1 MADWLASFRK
11 KIGASD
17 PAAILEL
24 LVVEGADAGQ
34 QFTLD
39 AETVAIARGK
49 PKSGQP
55 GGILLRDPTVSGRQ
69 ALIHTRGGRVVIE
82 HDHQATNP
90 TLLNGERVGSH
101 AIEPG
106 DRIQMG
112 RVVLEVRARD
122 GVALGGLGEHKERT
136 AILSAPEARLES
148 TDTTEVRPRIAL
160 THELE
165 LVSGGSA
172 PVGHRYRVGPPRSVI
187 GRDPSSHVHIDDIA
201 VSRRHAELLWE
212 GDRVT
217 LRHLSRVNQTLLNG
231 VSVED
236 RAVVSDGDEIRLA
249 DRAVLRLVCRLP
261 EPEPPA
267 PVAPE
272 RIDSTQTSLQVRMEQ
287 KILRDREIE
296 QKYSVT
302 GSFLDIDV
310 VGSYGMKSESNRPEH
325 IIVSFERWRSWV
337 KGIVEE
343 FGGMVLNSNGDEL
356 MCFFESTHDCVR
368 SGSAILSRLD
378 AFNAEQNELSSP
390 FQLRVGAHTG
400 SSLVDRKRGVAYS
413 AVLDVAGHLQKDA
426 DVNGL
431 LISQQTLDALPDGLP
446 FEAAGQLERE
456 GIATYR
462 LTAPVF

>member
-11 KIGASD
+11 KSAGSD
-17 PAAILEL
+17 SAPVLEL

-39 AETVAIARGK
+39 AETVAIARGI

-69 ALIHTRGGRVVIE
+69 AQIRTSGAEVVIE
-82 HDHQATNP
+82 HDPKATNP
-90 TLLNGERVGSH
+90 TLVNGERVSSQ
-101 AIEPG
+101 AIAPG

-112 RVVLEVRARD
+112 RVVLEVRARA
-122 GVALGGLGEHKERT
+122 GVALGGLSEHNERT
-136 AILSAPEARLES
+136 AAIAAVGGQGPSYE
-148 TDTTEVRPRIAL
+148 TTEVRPRVAQSYA
-160 THELE
+160 LE
-165 LVSGGSA
+165 LVSGGGA
-172 PVGHRYRVGPPRSVI
+172 AAGHRYPIEPPQSLI
-187 GRDPSSHVHIDDIA
+187 GRDPSSQVHIDDTA

-212 GDRVT
+212 GEQIT
-217 LRHLSRVNQTLLNG
+217 LRQLSQVNQTFVNG
-231 VSVED
+231 VSVEGSV
-236 RAVVSDGDEIRLA
+236 AISPGDEIRLA
-249 DRAVLRLVCRLP
+249 DRVLLRLISELP
-261 EPEPPA
+261 AALPPPVKEPA
-267 PVAPE
+267 SSDA
-272 RIDSTQTSLQVRMEQ
+272 TQTSLQVRMEQ

-302 GSFLDIDV
+302 GSFLDVDV

-337 KGIVEE
+337 TGIVEE

-378 AFNAEQNELSSP
+378 AFNADQNELASP
-390 FQLRVGAHTG
+390 FRLRVGAHTG
-400 SSLVDRKRGVAYS
+400 SSLVDRNRGVAYS

-431 LISQQTLDALPDGLP
+431 LISEQTLQALPEGLP
-446 FEAAGQLERE
+446 FEPAGRLERE
-456 GIATYR
+456 EIPTYR
-462 LTAPVF
+462 LNGVVA